1 MSTAQIMDLLSRQMK
16 QYQSLPRQHATQKD
30 EQRRRDALGEAKWL
44 CKELIRDLNI
54 RKVLDDHYPMIE
66 EKVSDTV
73 TSYFRTRKLGDTRY
87 ISANSLKSILSRF
100 IGPEDVLSS
109 NALRRICFPTKSA
122 PEYLISLINGKVDPK
137 AAQILQLLA
146 KVYRQMGINT
156 PEWLR
161 QSMGSNRYAD
171 DYLAGIRSRF
181 TQEQIL
187 QLISVNP
194 YYADV
199 YQQLFESELRSEQ
212 IGRGLVAAIPETY
225 PELFPL
231 AREMQRHFVLHIGP
245 TNSGKSYEALEA
257 LKEAETGVYLA
268 PLRLLAYE
276 KYEELNEAGVYC
288 SLKTGEEE
296 ITVPGAMIRS
306 STIEILDFTREYELA
321 VIDEAQMVADPQ
333 RGSAWTMAL
342 LGIRAETIHVC
353 LAPEAQQ
360 VILDII
366 EACDDTYEL
375 RYHERLVPL
384 VTREYSK
391 SVFPS
396 SAKRGDAFIVFSRRD
411 VHAAASELQR
421 NGYRCSVIYGNLPYD
436 VRREE
441 VKRYINGDTDIVVA
455 TDAIGM
461 GLNLPIKRIIFLE
474 MTKFDGVQRRYLQPS
489 EIRQIAGRAGRYGI
503 FSEGIVTADMEFD
516 YMEIGVHE
524 EIEPIQHARIGFP
537 YSLIGIEG
545 RVSELMD
552 QWGHIRPK
560 PGFEVADMAR
570 EVELARLL
578 EKDTDSKELV
588 YRFVMF
594 PFDEKDETLMMIWY
608 DLFQAELEHRD
619 DFLKWLP
626 VSPAERS
633 MDLKELEQA
642 FKICDILYHYADAF
656 TDKLAIPEILR
667 RKSQI
672 SAAIMEILAR
682 EKLEKRVCRQCG
694 KVLPFHYTFGLCRE
708 CKDAQYRHGRL
719 KTSRPGRRRY
729 GRH

>member
-296 ITVPGAMIRS
+296 ITVPGATIRS

-396 SAKRGDAFIVFSRRD
+396 NAKRGDAFIVFSRRD

-474 MTKFDGVQRRYLQPS
+474 MTKFDGIQRRYLQPS